1 MDELGV
7 GLIGVGR
14 MGAYHVETWERIAA
28 GRLVAVADPDES
40 TARARIG
47 RRPIEW
53 VGDYRWLL
61 ERADVDAVCICAP
74 SEHHARI
81 ALDAI
86 AAGKHVFV
94 EKPIATALEDGLR
107 MAAAAR
113 LARVKLMVGHVERF
127 NPAVGKLA
135 ELIARGA
142 HRARLPR
149 PRHPRWAA
157 ARAHPGHRRGDRPRH
172 PRPRPDAVRA
182 RPRHHLDLR
191 RRLPLRAPLPGGPDR
206 LPAALRR
213 RRAARPA
220 RRQLADAGEAPRDDR
235 DRRGR
240 DAERLLPDAGRVV
253 HRVHRRAHRL
263 ERARSHPRRRRGRR
277 GALRAAARRAAAGR
291 AARRSRAACSTTP
304 PSPSARRTAAARS
317 PPRSPSATPPPTT
330 VPSPCSTCRLPGPFA
345 SPPRRPP

>member
-1 MDELGV
+1 MRPKEHDMDELGI

-53 VGDYRWLL
+53 V
-61 ERADVDAVCICAP
+61 VCAP

-81 ALDAI
+81 ALEAI

-135 ELIARGA
+135 ELIREG
-142 HRARLPR
+142 RIGRVF
-149 PRHPRWAA
+149 
-157 ARAHPGHRRGDRPRH
+157 RAHATRVGPLP
-172 PRPRPDAVRA
+172 VRIQDTGVA
-182 RPRHHLDLR
+182 IDLATHDLDLR

-220 RRQLADAGEAPRDDR
+220 RRQLADAREAP
-235 DRRGR
+235 
-240 DAERLLPDAGRVV
+240 
-253 HRVHRRAHRL
+253 
-263 ERARSHPRRRRGRR
+263 
-277 GALRAAARRAAAGR
+277 
-291 AARRSRAACSTTP
+291 
-304 PSPSARRTAAARS
+304 
-317 PPRSPSATPPPTT
+317 
-330 VPSPCSTCRLPGPFA
+330 
-345 SPPRRPP
+345 